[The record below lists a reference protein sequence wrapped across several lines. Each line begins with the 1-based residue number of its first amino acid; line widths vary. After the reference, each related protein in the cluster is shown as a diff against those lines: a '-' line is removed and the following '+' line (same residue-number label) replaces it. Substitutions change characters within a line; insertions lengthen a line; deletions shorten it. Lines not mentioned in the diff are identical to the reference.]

1 MEIGFLY
8 QKNDPQ
14 QVKARNYL
22 RRYVRERGILAKII
36 ETDKKVTTP
45 TIIINGHSLKDRRRR
60 ARTLESGRRSVYP
73 TPAVIADALDA
84 FIWSV

>member
-14 QVKARNYL
+14 QVKARDYL
-22 RRYVRERGILAKII
+22 RRYVRERGILAKIV
-36 ETDKKVTTP
+36 ETNKKVTTP

-60 ARTLESGRRSVYP
+60 ARSFKSGQRSAYP
-73 TPAVIADALDA
+73 TPDVIADALDA